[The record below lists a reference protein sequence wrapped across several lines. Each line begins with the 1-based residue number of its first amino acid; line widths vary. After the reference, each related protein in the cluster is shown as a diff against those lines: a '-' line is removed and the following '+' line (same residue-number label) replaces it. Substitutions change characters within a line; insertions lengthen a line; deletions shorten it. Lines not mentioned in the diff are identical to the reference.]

1 MARNYCN
8 NFTQK
13 TEITI
18 TFAAKSNI
26 IIMGKIV
33 YRVYQLC
40 IALPILLV
48 LTLLTA
54 LTTIVGSFIGSAH
67 FWGYYPGKIWSQ
79 LICRILLLPIK
90 VNNNQLVKTNQSY
103 IFVANH
109 QGSFD
114 IFLIYGFLG
123 RNFKWMMKKS
133 LRSIPFVGKAC
144 QSAGHIFV
152 DKSGPKK
159 IQETIEQARHTLI
172 DGTSLVVFP
181 EGSRTFN
188 GKMKPFKKGAFQL
201 ADELQLPIVPLTID
215 GSFEVLPR
223 TGGFIRRH
231 RMILTM
237 HDPIYPQGQGPED
250 IKITMEKAYSAVQSR
265 LPECYKD

>member
-1 MARNYCN
+1 M
-8 NFTQK
+8 FT
-13 TEITI
+13 
-18 TFAAKSNI
+18 I
-26 IIMGKIV
+26 I
-33 YRVYQLC
+33 YRIYQIC

-48 LTLLTA
+48 LTILTA
-54 LTTIVGSFIGSAH
+54 LITIIGSFIGGAH
-67 FWGYYPGKIWSQ
+67 FWGYHPGKIWSRLVCYVLLIPVKINRNKQ
-79 LICRILLLPIK
+79 LK
-90 VNNNQLVKTNQSY
+90 KNQSY

-109 QGSFD
+109 QGAFD
-114 IFLIYGFLG
+114 IFLIYGFIG

-159 IQETIEQARHTLI
+159 IQETIDHARHSLR

-181 EGSRTFN
+181 EGRRTFT
-188 GKMKPFKKGAFQL
+188 GKMGPFKKGAFQL

-215 GSFEVLPR
+215 GSFDVLPR
-223 TGGFIRRH
+223 TGKFIKRH

-250 IKITMEKAYSAVQSR
+250 IKETMEKAYESIQST
-265 LPECYKD
+265 LSEKYK